1 MKIGILFTIYNCEN
15 YVDDCLKPWFNL
27 KEKYDITMAC
37 TSGMFKPYLELGFE
51 PKNKKT
57 LQKLIQY
64 DIDYLIST
72 GSNSLIDEDQSRNN
86 ALNFLKKNCN
96 IIWIVDGDEFYT
108 ENQIINIVNFIES
121 TPNTDWYSINF
132 KNYTFTNDLFINGF
146 CPPRIF
152 KTDRYSGIDKFY
164 FDNHIT
170 YMDGSDFITKHTLSI
185 PRNIAWV
192 KHFSWLSDDPRT
204 PEKIKYQNSR
214 FLNGCYFK
222 WDDNNKQLDFD
233 ENFFK
238 KVNEEK
244 PNLHQEIDVFS
255 NDFTLNFSKNENVF
269 YIRNVTK
276 NQDIF
281 LKIFNSHNGI
291 LLSSTNLN
299 LYENINL
306 YYGFDHEKFSEMLN
320 FKKFRIEV
328 YSNNELIHHELIYI

>member
-1 MKIGILFTIYNCEN
+1 MRIGILFAIYNCEN

-27 KEKYDITMAC
+27 KKTYDITMSC
-37 TSGMFKPYLELGFE
+37 TSGMFKPYLELGFK
-51 PKNKKT
+51 PKNKGT

-86 ALNFLKKNCN
+86 ALNLLKQNN
-96 IIWIVDGDEFYT
+96 DIIWIVDGDEFYT
-108 ENQIINIVNFIES
+108 ENQIINIINFIES
-121 TPNTDWYSINF
+121 TPDTDWYSINF
-132 KNYTFTNDLFINGF
+132 KNYTFTTEYFTNSF

-152 KTDRYSGIDKFY
+152 RTDRYGGIDKFY

-170 YMDGSDFITKHTLSI
+170 YMDGSDFIIRPSLSI

-192 KHFSWLSDDPRT
+192 KHYCWLNNDPRT
-204 PEKIKYQNSR
+204 PEKVKYQNIR
-214 FLNGCYFK
+214 FINGSQFK
-222 WDDNNKQLDFD
+222 WDENNKILDFD
-233 ENFFK
+233 KNHFMK
-238 KVNEEK
+238 INEEI

-255 NDFTLNFSKNENVF
+255 ENFTISFSRNENLF
-269 YIRNVTK
+269 YIKNVIK

-281 LKIFNSHNGI
+281 LKIFNAHNNI

-299 LYENINL
+299 LYENIDL
-306 YYGFDHEKFSEMLN
+306 FYGFESENFSEIFN
-320 FKKFRIEV
+320 FKIEV